1 MSIHNLREKPANA
14 AEAEHQWKGT
24 MIRDGAQRDT
34 VEDRGR
40 RSACVAGGSRSCFTT
55 ADRLNLL
62 AGFQYLILDL
72 RRSASVRSH
81 DDRSPE
87 LVGRLMP
94 LHIRYVGR
102 HIAAPLDEVGR
113 LDCG

>member
-1 MSIHNLREKPANA
+1 MSIHNLREKPADA

-62 AGFQYLILDL
+62 ASFQYLILDL
-72 RRSASVRSH
+72 RRSASVRLH
-81 DDRSPE
+81 DDISPE
-87 LVGRLMP
+87 GQGYNNAFGAFHLPAVTLTDRTLCGLV
-94 LHIRYVGR
+94 VF
-102 HIAAPLDEVGR
+102 
-113 LDCG
+113 